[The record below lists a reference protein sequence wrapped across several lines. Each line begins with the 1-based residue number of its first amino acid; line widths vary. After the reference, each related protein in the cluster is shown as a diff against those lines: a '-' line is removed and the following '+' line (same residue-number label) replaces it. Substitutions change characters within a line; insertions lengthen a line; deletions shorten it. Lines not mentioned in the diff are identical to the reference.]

1 MIKPNATD
9 SNKERD
15 KGHQHFVDSL
25 SSGERMLIRIRDE
38 LYEGSWKL
46 MLEDLRRRLEG
57 KVYIF
62 RLVNKIEQDIGGIQK
77 LQRYE
82 DEQKTN
88 LNRYI

>member
-1 MIKPNATD
+1 MIKPNTKD

-15 KGHQHFVDSL
+15 KGHRHFVDSL

-46 MLEDLRRRLEG
+46 MLEDLQRRLEG

-62 RLVNKIEQDIGGIQK
+62 RLVNKIEQDIEGIQK
-77 LQRYE
+77 LQKYE

-88 LNRYI
+88 LNQYI